1 MSQTG
6 SPILPVGVSQ
16 ISSRPSVK
24 RYQPAHTMAVLPQLP
39 KTNFELIHSPGPIA
53 TPSYNFPNMNKTPV
67 PFNDRQM
74 ASQIQSSLK
83 RAANAHH
90 HVSVPPSSYPA
101 YNLAQSY
108 QHAPFSPVNHS
119 KPAMFG
125 FENDQTNVPGWRD
138 SLRKTGYNIYEDQQQ
153 PSSNSF
159 QSGPSFRNSQPQ
171 QAKGPKVV
179 NLQYNSPI
187 GLYSKQNIDEEL
199 HKKIGFV
206 YFIYYNSFIC
216 K

>member
-1 MSQTG
+1 M
-6 SPILPVGVSQ
+6 
-16 ISSRPSVK
+16 
-24 RYQPAHTMAVLPQLP
+24 
-39 KTNFELIHSPGPIA
+39 
-53 TPSYNFPNMNKTPV
+53 PSYNFPNMNKTPV
-67 PFNDRQM
+67 PFNDRKM

-83 RAANAHH
+83 RAVNAHH

-108 QHAPFSPVNHS
+108 NHAPFSPVNTS
-119 KPAMFG
+119 KPVMFE
-125 FENDQTNVPGWRD
+125 FESSKTIAPEWRD

-153 PSSNSF
+153 PSSHSF
-159 QSGPSFRNSQPQ
+159 QSGPSFTKSQPQ

-199 HKKIGFV
+199 HKKLG
-206 YFIYYNSFIC
+206 YFSNTFCNNFINVNNV
-216 K
+216 